1 MEILVT
7 IIVLLLLIVLSVI
20 YTTFIFIST
29 RHKVRLADS
38 IIYMMKYN
46 EPVKI
51 DIETLEGLNLTPKE
65 KDYLIS
71 IQKQEVKLQH

>member
-7 IIVLLLLIVLSVI
+7 IVVLLLLIVLSVI

-38 IIYMMKYN
+38 IIYMMKHN

-51 DIETLEGLNLTPKE
+51 DIETLEGLNLSPKE

-71 IQKQEVKLQH
+71 IQKQDVNLQS